1 MRLSNSFLASA
12 RLISNNCSSPSM
24 VYEAMKRTMDKTLI
38 MLQNRYVVDL
48 FTKLRAKNIGTS
60 EITSLCQRACQKLPK
75 GRANT
80 LRNTLLKWTLFLHQ
94 HD

>member
-38 MLQNRYVVDL
+38 MMALVLLHTIKLKIKML
-48 FTKLRAKNIGTS
+48 FN
-60 EITSLCQRACQKLPK
+60 
-75 GRANT
+75 
-80 LRNTLLKWTLFLHQ
+80 LLL
-94 HD
+94 

>member
-48 FTKLRAKNIGTS
+48 FTKLRAKTQ
-60 EITSLCQRACQKLPK
+60 EIILKQKIFVLDFYFI
-75 GRANT
+75 N
-80 LRNTLLKWTLFLHQ
+80 W
-94 HD
+94 